1 MDAIPAPGEPSNPI
15 TELDQTLLVEKTN
28 TPYANEI
35 ISDRLTRLAH
45 LSTLHEYQTHP
56 STLDSKTVNQCLDTL
71 ESLLDPRSNLTR
83 EIALC
88 RPPQTRPGSAI
99 NLPKPPRKL
108 EGPRTP
114 PISPSS
120 PHPRSRSLDA
130 VSASRP
136 ARMSHDLAAV
146 NDQVKMLGEAF
157 LKRHE
162 ETLYIYSLY
171 DRERKGLRHRIT
183 ELEAEIEELYVAIF
197 VPWLIC
203 GLNN

>member
-1 MDAIPAPGEPSNPI
+1 MDAIPAPDEPSNPI
-15 TELDQTLLVEKTN
+15 TELDQTLLVGEKN
-28 TPYANEI
+28 APDANEI
-35 ISDRLTRLAH
+35 ISNRLTRLAH

-56 STLDSKTVNQCLDTL
+56 TTLDSRTVKQCLDTL

-88 RPPQTRPGSAI
+88 RPPQPRPGSAVDYS
-99 NLPKPPRKL
+99 KPPRKL

-120 PHPRSRSLDA
+120 PHSRSRSLGA

-136 ARMSHDLAAV
+136 ARMRHDLAAV

-157 LKRHE
+157 VKRRE

-171 DRERKGLRHRIT
+171 DSERMRLRRRIA
-183 ELEAEIEELYVAIF
+183 ELEAEIEELYVAGF
-197 VPWLIC
+197 VRWLIY
-203 GLNN
+203 GLTD